1 MIVSRRSATPA
12 LLVLIALLVP
22 VTLPARDAA
31 DGEIRVRDARDREV
45 TLSEVPDRIVIAGR
59 AVALIANALYL
70 FPEVSDRVVA
80 VGVTDQGLGD
90 FFQVLDDDP
99 EEKTRLGRSAGPE
112 EVLARDPDLVLLK
125 SYMRDSLGMP
135 LETAG
140 VPVVYLDLETP
151 EQYARD
157 LRILGKLLRAS
168 DRAEEI
174 VDAFD
179 RRRAAVERATNRAT
193 TRGERPRVL
202 LTSVSTRGN
211 AVSFRVA
218 PDGWIQGTQVE
229 LAGGEPVWYDRALS
243 PGWNEVQ
250 FEQIALWD
258 PEVVVIVSY
267 RAPADEVRDEV
278 IADPR
283 WQTLSAV
290 RNDEVYAM
298 PADFH
303 SYGQP
308 DTRWILGAEWM
319 ARVLHPEVFDESF
332 RERIYS
338 FYHEFYRMDRA
349 EYEEL
354 IEPRLSGDLLD

>member
-1 MIVSRRSATPA
+1 MAVSRRSAALA
-12 LLVLIALLVP
+12 LLVLIAMLVP
-22 VTLPARDAA
+22 LALPAVDGAVGGEGDITVRDARGREVTLPAAP
-31 DGEIRVRDARDREV
+31 E
-45 TLSEVPDRIVIAGR
+45 RIVIAGR
-59 AVALIANALYL
+59 AVALLANALYL

-90 FFQVLDDDP
+90 FFSVLDDDP
-99 EEKTRLGRSAGPE
+99 GEKTRLGRSAGPE

-125 SYMRDSLGMP
+125 SYMRDSLGRP

-157 LRILGKLLRAS
+157 LRILGELLRAPE
-168 DRAEEI
+168 RAEDI
-174 VDAFD
+174 VEAFD
-179 RRRAAVERATNRAT
+179 RRRAALARAT
-193 TRGERPRVL
+193 RGVERPRVL
-202 LTSVSTRGN
+202 LISVAARGN

-218 PDGWIQGTQVE
+218 PEGWIQGTQVE
-229 LAGGEPVWYDRALS
+229 LGGGEPLWYDRALS

-258 PEVVVIVSY
+258 PEVIVIVSY
-267 RAPADEVRDEV
+267 RAPAGEVRDEV
-278 IADPR
+278 IADAR

-308 DTRWILGAEWM
+308 DTRWILGAEWI
-319 ARVLHPEVFDESF
+319 ARVLHPELFEEPF
-332 RERIYS
+332 RERVYS
-338 FYHEFYRMDRA
+338 FYREFYRMDRA
-349 EYEEL
+349 DYEEL
-354 IEPRLSGDLLD
+354 VEPRLSGDLLE